1 VYKEVVMS
9 EKLPTREEALEL
21 LNGYIKDEYTIKHC
35 LASEVILRGL
45 ARKLGHDEDLWG
57 ITGLLHDLDYEEIDG
72 DPKRHGLRTAEILKE
87 KGFPQEGLD
96 AIVSHNGDCLDVPCR
111 TPLDF
116 ALTSGESISGLVFA
130 MALILPSKKL
140 ADVKPKSVRKRIK
153 EKRFAAKISRER
165 IGQFEGLGLSQ
176 GDFVT
181 IAVEAMKEAGLE

>member
-1 VYKEVVMS
+1 MS
-9 EKLPTREEALEL
+9 TLPTRDDAIEL
-21 LNGYIKDEYTIKHC
+21 LKRYISSDYTVKHS
-35 LASEVILRGL
+35 LASEAILRGL

-87 KGFPQEGLD
+87 MDYPAEGVD
-96 AIVSHNGDCLDVPCR
+96 AIRAHNGDELDIPCV

-116 ALTSGESISGLVFA
+116 GLTAGESISGLIFA
-130 MALILPSKKL
+130 TALILPSKNL

-165 IGQFEGLGLSQ
+165 IGQFEGLGLTQ
-176 GDFVT
+176 EEFVT
-181 IAVEAMKEAGLE
+181 IAVEAMQNADLK